1 MPPNTSLKQLPVT
14 LCNKQK
20 SSNTFVNLWKLTET
34 RRSFRKLHTVDE
46 LREFVDNNE
55 ISLIDYMISTIDED
69 VSTAAGRSRYV
80 ARGAE
85 ILSHVSDGVIF
96 DNCVK
101 LLALESLS
109 SLSTVRE
116 AVGKVDEVSDN
127 FSLADPDD
135 DVALAFVRLGARL
148 WPDALRRSVDVL
160 PSDLARFVTEMG
172 DGVLVAEDFSD
183 KDLAR
188 RVLSTD
194 FSPFYRFMSREELKN
209 QFIFLH
215 DELVSRND
223 DSDIQVRR
231 MLTDARPGDV
241 AYLKSVLRKVEA

>member
-1 MPPNTSLKQLPVT
+1 MLICLICIYPKLHLSHLSYFYTSRPSTSAINQYQKHLQKQLLVPPNTSLKQLPVT

-55 ISLIDYMISTIDED
+55 ISLIDDMISTIDED

-85 ILSHVSDGVIF
+85 VLSHVSDGVIF

-109 SLSTVRE
+109 TVRE
-116 AVGKVDEVSDN
+116 AIGKVDEVSDN

-135 DVALAFVRLGARL
+135 DGCSVGCEEVFVVAQSSFLDDGTVGEEKKTSAQKSAQKAFQ
-148 WPDALRRSVDVL
+148 
-160 PSDLARFVTEMG
+160 PSMQ
-172 DGVLVAEDFSD
+172 
-183 KDLAR
+183 
-188 RVLSTD
+188 
-194 FSPFYRFMSREELKN
+194 P
-209 QFIFLH
+209 I
-215 DELVSRND
+215 
-223 DSDIQVRR
+223 
-231 MLTDARPGDV
+231 
-241 AYLKSVLRKVEA
+241 

>member
-34 RRSFRKLHTVDE
+34 RRGFRKLHTVDE

-116 AVGKVDEVSDN
+116 AVGKVDETMKTSGNLDEITKVCRKCLLLHSPA
-127 FSLADPDD
+127 SSMMA
-135 DVALAFVRLGARL
+135 
-148 WPDALRRSVDVL
+148 RSVKRKRQAPKKV
-160 PSDLARFVTEMG
+160 PKKHSSQACNRF
-172 DGVLVAEDFSD
+172 S
-183 KDLAR
+183 
-188 RVLSTD
+188 
-194 FSPFYRFMSREELKN
+194 
-209 QFIFLH
+209 
-215 DELVSRND
+215 
-223 DSDIQVRR
+223 
-231 MLTDARPGDV
+231 
-241 AYLKSVLRKVEA
+241 

>member
-109 SLSTVRE
+109 TVRE
-116 AVGKVDEVSDN
+116 AVGKVDETMKTSGNLDEITKVCRKCLN
-127 FSLADPDD
+127 FYESLKCS
-135 DVALAFVRLGARL
+135 G
-148 WPDALRRSVDVL
+148 SVV
-160 PSDLARFVTEMG
+160 PV
-172 DGVLVAEDFSD
+172 
-183 KDLAR
+183 
-188 RVLSTD
+188 
-194 FSPFYRFMSREELKN
+194 
-209 QFIFLH
+209 
-215 DELVSRND
+215 VSRCCALND
-223 DSDIQVRR
+223 DGCGVR
-231 MLTDARPGDV
+231 GEEVFVV
-241 AYLKSVLRKVEA
+241 AQSSFLDDGTVGEEKKTSAQKSAQKAFQPSMQPI

>member
-1 MPPNTSLKQLPVT
+1 
-14 LCNKQK
+14 
-20 SSNTFVNLWKLTET
+20 
-34 RRSFRKLHTVDE
+34 
-46 LREFVDNNE
+46 
-55 ISLIDYMISTIDED
+55 MISTIDED

-135 DVALAFVRLGARL
+135 DGTKRKRQAPKKVPKKHSSQACN
-148 WPDALRRSVDVL
+148 
-160 PSDLARFVTEMG
+160 RF
-172 DGVLVAEDFSD
+172 S
-183 KDLAR
+183 
-188 RVLSTD
+188 
-194 FSPFYRFMSREELKN
+194 
-209 QFIFLH
+209 
-215 DELVSRND
+215 
-223 DSDIQVRR
+223 
-231 MLTDARPGDV
+231 
-241 AYLKSVLRKVEA
+241 

>member
-1 MPPNTSLKQLPVT
+1 MLICLICIYPKLHLSHLSYFYTSRPSTSAINQYQKHLQKQLLVPPNTSLKQLPVT

-116 AVGKVDEVSDN
+116 AVGKVDETMKTSGNLDEVVKVCWKCLNFYEGLKCSGSVVPVVSRCCA
-127 FSLADPDD
+127 LDD
-135 DVALAFVRLGARL
+135 DGCGVGCEEVFVVAQSSFLDDGTKRKRQAPKKVPKKAFH
-148 WPDALRRSVDVL
+148 
-160 PSDLARFVTEMG
+160 PSMQ
-172 DGVLVAEDFSD
+172 
-183 KDLAR
+183 
-188 RVLSTD
+188 
-194 FSPFYRFMSREELKN
+194 P
-209 QFIFLH
+209 I
-215 DELVSRND
+215 
-223 DSDIQVRR
+223 
-231 MLTDARPGDV
+231 
-241 AYLKSVLRKVEA
+241 

>member
-1 MPPNTSLKQLPVT
+1 
-14 LCNKQK
+14 
-20 SSNTFVNLWKLTET
+20 
-34 RRSFRKLHTVDE
+34 
-46 LREFVDNNE
+46 
-55 ISLIDYMISTIDED
+55 MISTIDED

-135 DVALAFVRLGARL
+135 DVALAFVRKYLLLHSPASSMMARREKDKR
-148 WPDALRRSVDVL
+148 PKKCPKSIPAKHAT
-160 PSDLARFVTEMG
+160 DLARG
-172 DGVLVAEDFSD
+172 NSNSL
-183 KDLAR
+183 
-188 RVLSTD
+188 
-194 FSPFYRFMSREELKN
+194 
-209 QFIFLH
+209 
-215 DELVSRND
+215 
-223 DSDIQVRR
+223 
-231 MLTDARPGDV
+231 
-241 AYLKSVLRKVEA
+241 

>member
-1 MPPNTSLKQLPVT
+1 MPPTTSLKQLPVT

-80 ARGAE
+80 AKGAE

-109 SLSTVRE
+109 TVRE
-116 AVGKVDEVSDN
+116 AVGKVDETMKTSGNFDEVMKVCRKCLNFYEGLTCSGSVVPVVSRCCALN
-127 FSLADPDD
+127 DD
-135 DVALAFVRLGARL
+135 GCGVGCEEVFVVAQSSFLDDGTKRKRQAPKKVPKKHLTKHAT
-148 WPDALRRSVDVL
+148 
-160 PSDLARFVTEMG
+160 DLARG
-172 DGVLVAEDFSD
+172 NSNL
-183 KDLAR
+183 L
-188 RVLSTD
+188 
-194 FSPFYRFMSREELKN
+194 
-209 QFIFLH
+209 
-215 DELVSRND
+215 
-223 DSDIQVRR
+223 
-231 MLTDARPGDV
+231 
-241 AYLKSVLRKVEA
+241 

>member
-116 AVGKVDEVSDN
+116 AVGKVDEITKVCRKCLDFYEGLTCSGSVVPVVSRCCA
-127 FSLADPDD
+127 LDD
-135 DVALAFVRLGARL
+135 DGCGVRKYLLLHSPA
-148 WPDALRRSVDVL
+148 S
-160 PSDLARFVTEMG
+160 SMM
-172 DGVLVAEDFSD
+172 
-183 KDLAR
+183 AR
-188 RVLSTD
+188 REKD
-194 FSPFYRFMSREELKN
+194 K
-209 QFIFLH
+209 
-215 DELVSRND
+215 
-223 DSDIQVRR
+223 
-231 MLTDARPGDV
+231 RPKRCP
-241 AYLKSVLRKVEA
+241 KSI

>member
-1 MPPNTSLKQLPVT
+1 MLICLICIHPKLHLSHLSYFYTSRPSTSAINQYQKHLQKQLPVPPTTSLKQLPVT

-80 ARGAE
+80 AKGAE

-116 AVGKVDEVSDN
+116 AVGKVDEMTEVCRKCLN
-127 FSLADPDD
+127 ICESLKCSGSVVPVVPRCCALDD
-135 DVALAFVRLGARL
+135 DGCGVGC
-148 WPDALRRSVDVL
+148 
-160 PSDLARFVTEMG
+160 EE
-172 DGVLVAEDFSD
+172 VLVVAQSSLFDDGTKRKRQAPKKVPKKHSSQVCNRFS
-183 KDLAR
+183 
-188 RVLSTD
+188 
-194 FSPFYRFMSREELKN
+194 
-209 QFIFLH
+209 
-215 DELVSRND
+215 
-223 DSDIQVRR
+223 
-231 MLTDARPGDV
+231 
-241 AYLKSVLRKVEA
+241 

>member
-1 MPPNTSLKQLPVT
+1 MLICLICIYPKLHLSHLSYFYTSRPSTSAINQYQKHLQKQLLVPPNTSLKQLPVT

-135 DVALAFVRLGARL
+135 DGCSVGCEEVFVVAQSSFLDDGTVGEEKKTSAQKSAQKAFQ
-148 WPDALRRSVDVL
+148 
-160 PSDLARFVTEMG
+160 PSMQ
-172 DGVLVAEDFSD
+172 
-183 KDLAR
+183 
-188 RVLSTD
+188 
-194 FSPFYRFMSREELKN
+194 P
-209 QFIFLH
+209 I
-215 DELVSRND
+215 
-223 DSDIQVRR
+223 
-231 MLTDARPGDV
+231 
-241 AYLKSVLRKVEA
+241 

>member
-1 MPPNTSLKQLPVT
+1 
-14 LCNKQK
+14 
-20 SSNTFVNLWKLTET
+20 
-34 RRSFRKLHTVDE
+34 
-46 LREFVDNNE
+46 
-55 ISLIDYMISTIDED
+55 MISTIDED

-135 DVALAFVRLGARL
+135 DVA
-148 WPDALRRSVDVL
+148 RSVKRKRQA
-160 PSDLARFVTEMG
+160 PKKCPKSIPAKHATDLARG
-172 DGVLVAEDFSD
+172 NSNSL
-183 KDLAR
+183 
-188 RVLSTD
+188 
-194 FSPFYRFMSREELKN
+194 
-209 QFIFLH
+209 
-215 DELVSRND
+215 
-223 DSDIQVRR
+223 
-231 MLTDARPGDV
+231 
-241 AYLKSVLRKVEA
+241 

>member
-1 MPPNTSLKQLPVT
+1 MLICLICIYPKLHLSHLSYFYTSRPSTSAINQYQKHLQKQLLVPPNTSLKQLPVT

-116 AVGKVDEVSDN
+116 AVGKVDEVMKVCRKCLN
-127 FSLADPDD
+127 FYEGLTCSGLVVPVVSRCCALDD
-135 DVALAFVRLGARL
+135 DGCGVGCEEVFVVAQSSFLDDGTKRKRQAPKKVPKKHSSQACN
-148 WPDALRRSVDVL
+148 
-160 PSDLARFVTEMG
+160 RF
-172 DGVLVAEDFSD
+172 S
-183 KDLAR
+183 
-188 RVLSTD
+188 
-194 FSPFYRFMSREELKN
+194 
-209 QFIFLH
+209 
-215 DELVSRND
+215 
-223 DSDIQVRR
+223 
-231 MLTDARPGDV
+231 
-241 AYLKSVLRKVEA
+241 

>member
-1 MPPNTSLKQLPVT
+1 MPPTTSLKQLPVT

-135 DVALAFVRLGARL
+135 DGCSVGCEEVFVVAQSSFLDDGTVGEEKKTSAQKSAQKAFQ
-148 WPDALRRSVDVL
+148 
-160 PSDLARFVTEMG
+160 PSMQ
-172 DGVLVAEDFSD
+172 
-183 KDLAR
+183 
-188 RVLSTD
+188 
-194 FSPFYRFMSREELKN
+194 P
-209 QFIFLH
+209 I
-215 DELVSRND
+215 
-223 DSDIQVRR
+223 
-231 MLTDARPGDV
+231 
-241 AYLKSVLRKVEA
+241 

>member
-1 MPPNTSLKQLPVT
+1 MPPTTSLKQLPVT

-55 ISLIDYMISTIDED
+55 ISLIDDMISTIDED

-80 ARGAE
+80 AKGAE

-135 DVALAFVRLGARL
+135 DGCGVGCEEVFVVAQSSFLDDGTKRKRQAPKKVPKKHSSQACN
-148 WPDALRRSVDVL
+148 
-160 PSDLARFVTEMG
+160 RF
-172 DGVLVAEDFSD
+172 S
-183 KDLAR
+183 
-188 RVLSTD
+188 
-194 FSPFYRFMSREELKN
+194 
-209 QFIFLH
+209 
-215 DELVSRND
+215 
-223 DSDIQVRR
+223 
-231 MLTDARPGDV
+231 
-241 AYLKSVLRKVEA
+241 

>member
-1 MPPNTSLKQLPVT
+1 MPPTTSLKQLPVT

-135 DVALAFVRLGARL
+135 DGCGVGCEEVFVVAQSSFLDDGTVFDGDVGVGEGAR
-148 WPDALRRSVDVL
+148 D
-160 PSDLARFVTEMG
+160 TEADCFRVEGVFLEGGQVG
-172 DGVLVAEDFSD
+172 DECGVEVVGVNAG
-183 KDLAR
+183 
-188 RVLSTD
+188 
-194 FSPFYRFMSREELKN
+194 P
-209 QFIFLH
+209 
-215 DELVSRND
+215 
-223 DSDIQVRR
+223 
-231 MLTDARPGDV
+231 
-241 AYLKSVLRKVEA
+241 

>member
-1 MPPNTSLKQLPVT
+1 MPPTTSLKQLPVT

-80 ARGAE
+80 AKGAE

-116 AVGKVDEVSDN
+116 AVGKVDEMTEVCRKCSNIDESLKCSGSVVPVVSRCCA
-127 FSLADPDD
+127 LDD
-135 DVALAFVRLGARL
+135 DGCGVGVEEVLVVAQPSFLDDGTRIVF
-148 WPDALRRSVDVL
+148 LRQGKHPIAATIRSHHQSH
-160 PSDLARFVTEMG
+160 PSHQFGHKNKIVVSHATVSKAASQVFKRHFCIPLTHVTER
-172 DGVLVAEDFSD
+172 L
-183 KDLAR
+183 
-188 RVLSTD
+188 
-194 FSPFYRFMSREELKN
+194 
-209 QFIFLH
+209 
-215 DELVSRND
+215 
-223 DSDIQVRR
+223 
-231 MLTDARPGDV
+231 
-241 AYLKSVLRKVEA
+241 